1 VEIIVTHENADFD
14 AAAALLAAARLHPG
28 AIPLLPERCNQNVAR
43 FVALYQNG
51 LPFQSWRDVKLG
63 DITRMIVVDT
73 QRVPQIKGLRA
84 KLPTLVID
92 HHPLT
97 RELQTHQ
104 QFTGETLGAMTTLL
118 VEQIREQQ
126 LALTPLEATLLALGI
141 YEDTGS
147 LSHGGTTTR
156 DLLAAA
162 WLVEQQAALDT
173 VRRFL
178 SPPMNEEQQ
187 QLYEL
192 LMTHAEQRTIEGHS
206 IIVSAARTE
215 RYVPEISTV
224 AHRLRDLM
232 DAVGLFIVVEMPN
245 STQLVARSTDDA
257 VDAGAIARRFGGG
270 GHTRA
275 AAATIHDHTLES
287 SVALIWDALRENIR
301 PVTRVADLMSYGV
314 QTVGAEQPLAR
325 VVQRLR
331 RIGHE
336 GYPVVQ
342 AGALVGLLTRRDVDR
357 ALEHDLGH
365 LPVREV
371 MLAGVIAV
379 HPGDSVFTLE
389 QRIVESGWGQIPVL
403 DEGEQLIGIVTR
415 TDLIKHW
422 ARIHPVG
429 TAPEPRLS
437 AEQIESV
444 LGSAVTRLIRAI
456 VEEAQ
461 QHNLKLYLVG
471 GVVRDLLLKR
481 PNYDIDFVVEGS
493 AITLAEYL
501 EARYGGRTSAFV
513 PFGTAKWKPDAASA
527 ASLDADLAHLPDHI
541 DFASARNEFYEHPT
555 ALPTVYNSSIK
566 LDLGRRDF
574 TINTLAVQLSPAAA
588 YGRILDYYGGLH
600 DLDAK
605 LIRALHSLSFVDDP
619 TRILR
624 AVRFEQRLG
633 FHIEARTAELINTAE
648 PMLGRI
654 TGERLRNELNLLL
667 NEDEPEY
674 GLMNLERRGV
684 LRAIHPAFTLD
695 RQIITMFR
703 AARAELPWTPEQ
715 VTHQELYWHLI
726 AAQIAPAQLADW
738 CARLLFSKTLTLS
751 FESLAR
757 RHDLIVPALRPSAV
771 VAALTGCGE
780 AALLACW
787 LLSEDKA
794 VKTYIRRHWLEWR
807 HIQPITNGH
816 TLRAR
821 GLTPGPCYA
830 LILARLRQA
839 RLDDEVTSDAD
850 EVRLLESLIA
860 EGICD
865 DRA

>member
-1 VEIIVTHENADFD
+1 IVTHENADFD

-28 AIPLLPERCNQNVAR
+28 AVPLLPERSTQNVQR

-51 LPFQSWRDVKLG
+51 LPFQSWRDVKPG
-63 DITRMIVVDT
+63 DVTRMIVVDT

-84 KLPTLVID
+84 KLPTLIID

-97 RELQTHQ
+97 RELQAHQ
-104 QFTGETLGAMTTLL
+104 QFSGETTGAMTTLL
-118 VEQIREQQ
+118 VEQIREQH

-147 LSHGGTTTR
+147 LSHGSTTTR

-162 WLVEQQAALDT
+162 WLLEQKAALDT

-187 QLYEL
+187 QLYER
-192 LMTHAEQRTIEGHS
+192 LMIQAEQRTIEGHS
-206 IIVSAARTE
+206 IIVSAARVDH
-215 RYVPEISTV
+215 YVAEISTV

-232 DAVGLFIVVEMPN
+232 DAVGLFIVVEMPS

-275 AAATIHDHTLES
+275 AAATIHNQTLEA
-287 SVALIWDALRENIR
+287 SVALIWEGLYEIIR

-314 QTVGAEQPLAR
+314 QTVSAEQPLAR

-342 AGALVGLLTRRDVDR
+342 GGALVGLLTRRDVDR
-357 ALEHDLGH
+357 ALEHGLGH

-371 MLAGVIAV
+371 MLASVTAV
-379 HPGDSVFTLE
+379 HPSDSVFTLE
-389 QRIVESGWGQIPVL
+389 QRIVESGWGQVPVL
-403 DEGEQLIGIVTR
+403 DESEQLIGIVTR

-429 TAPEPRLS
+429 VAAEPRLN
-437 AEQIESV
+437 AEQIETV
-444 LGSAVTRLIRAI
+444 LGGAVTRLIRAI

-501 EARYGGRTSAFV
+501 EARYGGSTSAFV
-513 PFGTAKWKPDAASA
+513 PFGTAKWKPDGASA
-527 ASLDADLAHLPDHI
+527 SALGVGAALLPDHI

-600 DLDAK
+600 DLDSK

-633 FHIEARTAELINTAE
+633 FQIEARTAELINTAE

-654 TGERLRNELNLLL
+654 TGERLRNEFGLLL
-667 NEDEPEY
+667 NEEEPEY

-684 LRAIHPAFTLD
+684 LRAIHAAFELD
-695 RQIITMFR
+695 RQIVTLFR
-703 AARAELPWTPEQ
+703 AARAELPWTPEHI
-715 VTHQELYWHLI
+715 TREDLYWHLI
-726 AAQIAPAQLADW
+726 AGQIAPAQLADW
-738 CARLLFSKTLTLS
+738 CERLLFSKSLTLS
-751 FESLAR
+751 FANLAK
-757 RHDLIVPALRPSAV
+757 RHDLSAPEMRPSAV
-771 VAALTGCGE
+771 VDTLAGCGE
-780 AALLACW
+780 AALLASW
-787 LLSEDKA
+787 LLSDDDA
-794 VKTYIRRHWLEWR
+794 VKTRIRRYWLEWR
-807 HIQPITNGH
+807 HIHPVTNGH

-839 RLDDEVTSDAD
+839 RLDGDVTSDVD
-850 EVRLLESLIA
+850 EAGLLESMIA

-865 DRA
+865 DRT